1 MLSRFCPAVFASV
14 EHTPQCPFRVA
25 RARRSKQQNMCY
37 PSWSC
42 THSTSGRHVTRRS
55 NKRCYLAA
63 LHLLGRFT
71 SGGRGRMM
79 GSLPCGHAIGRASCS
94 EQLSG
99 HQARRKGQAERC
111 TLQPCWLVVCASTG
125 AFGVSYVVE
134 VSERGKRRR
143 EGGCLGGRLPRANEA
158 WGCCLR
164 MARHRWW
171 EQTRASHERVGQAAR
186 QSGNPA
192 VR

>member
-1 MLSRFCPAVFASV
+1 MEPMYILVLIYYVYTYICIHTWIVF
-14 EHTPQCPFRVA
+14 
-25 RARRSKQQNMCY
+25 RSY
-37 PSWSC
+37 ILPPISC
-42 THSTSGRHVTRRS
+42 
-55 NKRCYLAA
+55 
-63 LHLLGRFT
+63 LLGLKTLDPAPQPWMTGDR
-71 SGGRGRMM
+71 GGRMM